1 LEFFLALNDPSVVW
15 RHILSMEGKMPAVVM
30 QFVSHPK
37 PGSDLATILQLAK
50 DGAVL
55 WRKHGAD
62 VSYWSVIGGEVGN
75 YAFVARFDSIEA
87 YGRTLASLGADPA
100 FAEFQ
105 AARLKAGQSDWVR
118 SNMSIQVDI

>member
-1 LEFFLALNDPSVVW
+1 MTHQVIW
-15 RHILSMEGKMPAVVM
+15 RHNLSMERKMPGVVM

-37 PGSDLATILQLAK
+37 PGSDLATVLQLAK

-87 YGRTLASLGADPA
+87 YGANPA

-105 AARLKAGQSDWVR
+105 TKRLKAGQSDWIR
-118 SNMSIQVDI
+118 SNLSIQVDI

>member
-1 LEFFLALNDPSVVW
+1 
-15 RHILSMEGKMPAVVM
+15 MPAVVM

-37 PGSDLATILQLAK
+37 PGSDLATVLQLAK

-55 WRKHGAD
+55 WRNHGAD

-75 YAFVARFDSIEA
+75 YAFVARFDNIEA
-87 YGRTLASLGADPA
+87 YGRTMASIGADPA

-105 AARLKAGQSDWVR
+105 AKRLKAGQSDWVR
-118 SNMSIQVDI
+118 SNLAVQVDI

>member
-1 LEFFLALNDPSVVW
+1 
-15 RHILSMEGKMPAVVM
+15 MPAVVL

-37 PGSDLATILQLAK
+37 PGGDLATVIQLAK

-55 WRKHGAD
+55 WRKHGAE
-62 VSYWSVIGGEVGN
+62 VSYWSIIGGEVGN

-87 YGRTLASLGADPA
+87 YGRGLASIGSDPA

-105 AARLKAGQSDWVR
+105 AKRLKAGQSDWVR
-118 SNMSIQVDI
+118 SNISIQVEI

>member
-1 LEFFLALNDPSVVW
+1 
-15 RHILSMEGKMPAVVM
+15 MPAVVM

-37 PGSDLATILQLAK
+37 PGSDLAAVVELAK
-50 DGAVL
+50 EAAVI

-75 YAFVARFDSIEA
+75 YAFVARFDSVEA
-87 YGRTLASLGADPA
+87 YGRTLAALGADPA

-105 AARLKAGQSDWVR
+105 AKRLKAGQSDWVR
-118 SNMSIQVDI
+118 SNMAIQVDI

>member
-1 LEFFLALNDPSVVW
+1 
-15 RHILSMEGKMPAVVM
+15 MEGKMPAAVM

-37 PGSDLATILQLAK
+37 PGSDLATVIELAK
-50 DGAVL
+50 EAAVL

-87 YGRTLASLGADPA
+87 YGRTLASIGDDPA
-100 FAEFQ
+100 FREFQ
-105 AARLKAGQSDWVR
+105 AKRLKAGQADWVR
-118 SNMSIQVDI
+118 SNLAIQVDI

>member
-1 LEFFLALNDPSVVW
+1 
-15 RHILSMEGKMPAVVM
+15 MPAVVA

-37 PGSDLATILQLAK
+37 PGSDLATVIQLAK
-50 DGAVL
+50 DAAVL

-62 VSYWSVIGGEVGN
+62 VSYWSVIGGEIGN

-87 YGRTLASLGADPA
+87 YGRSLASIGADPS

-105 AARLKAGQSDWVR
+105 AKRLKAGQSDWVR
-118 SNMSIQVDI
+118 SNVAVEVEV

>member
-1 LEFFLALNDPSVVW
+1 
-15 RHILSMEGKMPAVVM
+15 MEGKMPGVVM
-30 QFVSHPK
+30 QFISHPK
-37 PGSDLATILQLAK
+37 PGSDLATVIQLAK
-50 DGAVL
+50 EAAVL

-87 YGRTLASLGADPA
+87 YGRTMASIGADPA

-105 AARLKAGQSDWVR
+105 AKRLKAGQSDWVR
-118 SNMSIQVDI
+118 SNLSVQVDV

>member
-1 LEFFLALNDPSVVW
+1 MTPSGYSAPYF
-15 RHILSMEGKMPAVVM
+15 ILSMEGKMPAVVM

-37 PGSDLATILQLAK
+37 PGSDLATVLQLAK

-75 YAFVARFDSIEA
+75 YAFVARFDSMEA
-87 YGRTLASLGADPA
+87 YGRSLASLGADPA

-105 AARLKAGQSDWVR
+105 AKRLKAGQSDWVR
-118 SNMSIQVDI
+118 SNISVQV

>member
-1 LEFFLALNDPSVVW
+1 MTHQVIW
-15 RHILSMEGKMPAVVM
+15 RHNLSMERKMPGVVM

-37 PGSDLATILQLAK
+37 PGSDLATVLQLAK

-105 AARLKAGQSDWVR
+105 AKRLKAGQSDWVR
-118 SNMSIQVDI
+118 SNLSIQVDI